1 MFGELGY
8 IKGYVDMATEM
19 QTSVVQQQL
28 AINGGPKAVEQVD
41 EHLFHWPIVTE
52 EDEAAV
58 IDVLRAGSMSGLD
71 VTKQFEKEFAAWLGT
86 EFALGYPNGTMALL
100 AAFYAVGVRR
110 GDEVICPSMT
120 YWASAMP
127 VMQLGGTLVFADID
141 PQTLCI
147 DPGDIEN
154 HITDRTKAIVPVHY
168 AGYPCAMDAIC
179 EIAKKHNLKIV
190 EDVSHAQGTLY
201 KGRKVGTFGDV
212 AAMSM
217 MAGKSFAIG
226 EGGMLATDDRMI
238 LETAVSF
245 GNYARHAELI
255 TDETLKSH
263 MGIPLG
269 GCKGRMNQTASAMG
283 RVQLKHYDDR
293 IAEIQAAMNRFWD
306 LLEDC
311 PGVAA
316 HRPAKDSGSTMGGW
330 YASRGLYKADELG
343 GLPIQKFC
351 EAVTAE
357 GVGIAPGS
365 NTPLHLHPVFND
377 VDIFGDGKP
386 TRIAFSDRDLRQP
399 KGSLPNAEASAINS
413 FSVPW
418 FKHDKA
424 DQIERYAAGIRK
436 VATQAETLL

>member
-1 MFGELGY
+1 
-8 IKGYVDMATEM
+8 MATDTL
-19 QTSVVQQQL
+19 TSVVEQEL
-28 AINGGPKAVEQVD
+28 AINGGPKAVEQID
-41 EHLFHWPIVTE
+41 EQLFHWPIVTD
-52 EDEAAV
+52 EDEQAV
-58 IDVLRAGSMSGLD
+58 LEVLRAGSMSNSD
-71 VTKQFEKEFAAWLGT
+71 ITEKFEKEFAAWLGT
-86 EFALGYPNGTMALL
+86 EYALGYPNGTMALL

-127 VMQLGGTLVFADID
+127 VMQLGGTLVFADVD
-141 PQTLCI
+141 RDTLCI
-147 DPGDIEN
+147 DPGDIER

-168 AGYPCAMDAIC
+168 AGHPCEMDAIC
-179 EIAKKHNLKIV
+179 EIARKHNLKIV
-190 EDVSHAQGTLY
+190 EDVSHAQGGLY

-226 EGGMLATDDRMI
+226 EGGMLATSDRKV

-245 GNYARHAELI
+245 ANYARHGTVL

-263 MGIPLG
+263 AGIPLG
-269 GCKGRMNQTASAMG
+269 GCKGRMNQTAAAMG
-283 RVQLKHYDDR
+283 RVQLKYYDAR
-293 IAEIQAAMNRFWD
+293 IGEIQAAMNRFWD

-311 PGVAA
+311 PGVRA
-316 HRPAKDSGSTMGGW
+316 HRTAKDSGSTMAGW
-330 YASRGLYKADELG
+330 YASRGLYVAEELG
-343 GLPIQKFC
+343 GLDVAKFC
-351 EAVTAE
+351 EAVCAE
-357 GVGIAPGS
+357 GVSCGAGS
-365 NTPLHLHPVFND
+365 NAPLHLHPMFND

-399 KGSLPNAEASAINS
+399 EGSLPNAEASVVNS

-424 DQIERYAAGIRK
+424 DQIERYAAAFRK
-436 VATQAETLL
+436 VATQADKLL